1 MLDVDGNT
9 SRAKSA
15 TLPING
21 GIRGRLATAAGQSTA
36 GAQWAVLKIPGKAAL
51 RAEVHLY
58 PEDNSDL
65 ILQWMVSDDD
75 VLAASKDDA
84 VTAGIN
90 NGGPGEVEVLPPTV
104 LSPGRHFFRIV
115 MASPKRKRPAGQAN
129 TGQPQMAHPYLL
141 TATVIDPD
149 PGLEQ
154 EPNNDRRRAGMLRP
168 NEPRT
173 GYIGWSQDS
182 DWYELSLENI
192 PNDHLIRVDVSGIPT
207 LQLGLRVLNKSQR
220 DRAGRRGL
228 VVVPE
233 NRVPWSKGL
242 NMTVRDIAI
251 EPDQLPYYAV
261 VEPLRKGS
269 GNARES
275 YRIVLQTRA
284 PTTPHEREPNWRPSN
299 ANPLIAEQPVD
310 GFLGHPTDW
319 DVYRIDAESPMV
331 ATLVVSGV
339 PGVDLQLEH
348 VDVGGGVLKTV
359 NDAPVNGSERMTL
372 LPVGP
377 KAAYVRVSSKA
388 YGYNVDFG
396 YGISVALE
404 DARDREIEPND
415 DFAAARRVVLT
426 TGTKFKGHIH
436 PRGDS
441 DHFSFTVTAPTP
453 DELRLMAIQIT
464 GIEGLR
470 LSVDLFE
477 SDETPITRKGD
488 IGADNRRQI
497 KHEFTPGRYIIR
509 VREETGQIGNDTATY
524 TIKVIDLGLVEVEV
538 EPVADPEPIQVP
550 AP

>member
-1 MLDVDGNT
+1 M
-9 SRAKSA
+9 SAK
-15 TLPING
+15 LPVNG
-21 GIRGRLATAAGQSTA
+21 GIRGRLATTAGQSTA
-36 GAQWAVLKIPGKAAL
+36 EPQWAVLEIPGKGAL

-75 VLAASKDDA
+75 MLEASKDDA
-84 VTAGIN
+84 VMAGIN
-90 NGGPGEVEVLPPTV
+90 NAGRGEVEVLPPTV

-115 MASPKRKRPAGQAN
+115 MASPKRKRQANQAGAGQVQA
-129 TGQPQMAHPYLL
+129 THPYLL

-154 EPNNDRRRAGMLRP
+154 EPNNDRRRAGMLRLK
-168 NEPRT
+168 EPRT

-182 DWYELSLENI
+182 DWYELSLEDI
-192 PNDHLIRVDVSGIPT
+192 PNDHLLRVDVSGVPNMR
-207 LQLGLRVLNKSQR
+207 LGLRVLNKSQR

-233 NRVPWSKGL
+233 NRVPWPKGQ

-261 VEPLRKGS
+261 VEPLRKGP

-275 YRIVLQTRA
+275 YRIEFHTLA
-284 PTTPHEREPNWRPSN
+284 PSTPHEHEPNWRPSN
-299 ANPLIAEQPVD
+299 ATPLIAEQPVD

-331 ATLVVSGV
+331 ATIVVSGV
-339 PGVDLQLEH
+339 PGADLQLEH

-359 NDAPVNGSERMTL
+359 NDAPMGGLERMTL

-377 KAAYVRVSSKA
+377 KPVYVRVSSKA
-388 YGYNVDFG
+388 YGYNVDYG
-396 YGISVALE
+396 YGISVSLE

-415 DFAAARRVVLT
+415 DFAAAGRVVLPA
-426 TGTKFKGHIH
+426 GSKYKGHIH

-470 LSVDLFE
+470 LAVDLFE

-488 IGADNRRQI
+488 IGAKNRRQI

-524 TIKVIDLGLVEVEV
+524 TIKVIDLGLVEVET